1 MIEFFTIFLL
11 SGLISFC
18 WMNKKYDE
26 MESEVPTLSYI
37 QKEVVLFA
45 IFIMGMVLI
54 IPILKNI
61 WLDYRIKRTT
71 KRIEELNKSINKTI
85 KEINGKH

>member
-11 SGLISFC
+11 SGLISFW

-26 MESEVPTLSYI
+26 MESEVPALSYI
-37 QKEVVLFA
+37 HREVVLFG
-45 IFIMGMVLI
+45 IFLMGMVLI

-61 WLDYRIKRTT
+61 WLDYKIKKLT
-71 KRIEELNKSINKTI
+71 KNIEELNKSINKKI